1 MRLFST
7 FGAGGAFV
15 LPVACAALLLSGCE
29 PRGEDAG
36 SNEEVVGEAS
46 ALRDAAEM
54 LDEREPPAA
63 GPTTSSASAD
73 DGN

>member
-1 MRLFST
+1 MRSFST
-7 FGAGGAFV
+7 FGAGRAFV

-54 LDEREPPAA
+54 LDERPPQTPE
-63 GPTTSSASAD
+63 PTTDSATVDARS
-73 DGN
+73 